1 MEFLG
6 AFPNNIELDC
16 FKMFSTEKEHDF
28 TYTTTTTSQLFLD
41 QSSSL
46 LGEDD
51 ELNFGLVQSTLSS
64 NLISDENEHYLF
76 HSLDANPNTKMLHYK
91 SQEES
96 SYNSGGF
103 SGGDTTFFNAN
114 MDLTT
119 NYYYSSNYHDLVLAN
134 DVSMEDNVKFNEN
147 NVGSDDDHRLLE
159 NYDHYQCHQMEH
171 VDVVPNNKQLQL
183 KKKIVEVPEFD
194 VSAEN
199 NTSNGSKNQKKKHF
213 VAKDEQDCM
222 KNERSRKRKVVRNG
236 NEGEERNNNVGLDGQ
251 SSSSNIN
258 ICEDDNASEENN
270 GGVTSV
276 SHSNGKT
283 RTIRGT
289 AADPQSLY
297 ARKRRERINA
307 RLRILQSL
315 VPNGTKVD
323 ISTMLEEA
331 VNYVKF
337 LQLQIKLLSSDD
349 LWMYAPLAYNGLDIG
364 LKLNNLKNFSSSP

>member
-1 MEFLG
+1 
-6 AFPNNIELDC
+6 
-16 FKMFSTEKEHDF
+16 MFSTEKEHDF
-28 TYTTTTTSQLFLD
+28 TYTTTTSQLFLD
-41 QSSSL
+41 QRSSL
-46 LGEDD
+46 LVGEDD
-51 ELNFGLVQSTLSS
+51 ELNFGLVQSTISS

-96 SYNSGGF
+96 SYNSSNL
-103 SGGDTTFFNAN
+103 SGGDTNFFNAN

-119 NYYYSSNYHDLVLAN
+119 NYYYSSNYHDDHVLAN
-134 DVSMEDNVKFNEN
+134 DVSISMELCMEEKNLACFAPSMEDN
-147 NVGSDDDHRLLE
+147 DDHGLLE
-159 NYDHYQCHQMEH
+159 NYDHYQCHQMEN
-171 VDVVPNNKQLQL
+171 VDVVQL
-183 KKKIVEVPEFD
+183 KRKIVEVPELD
-194 VSAEN
+194 VSADEN
-199 NTSNGSKNQKKKHF
+199 NTSNGYKNQKKKIF

-222 KNERSRKRKVVRNG
+222 KNEKSRKRKVVRNG

-364 LKLNNLKNFSSSP
+364 LKLNNLKNFSPSP